1 MPTQAKA
8 DTIEELRTRLAGAR
22 AAVLT
27 EYRGLTVQQISDL
40 RKQLRAAAAEYRVVK
55 NRLARIALEGS
66 PLEGLRKHFTGPTGL
81 VIVRKDPVAVAK
93 ALTTFV
99 RTNPALSLKVG
110 VIDGQV
116 LEPKDLRAVADLP
129 SREALRSQIVG
140 TVQGPLAQL
149 VGLLEAPHRELAY
162 ILAERGKG
170 AAAEGSAEGSADG
183 SADGSAEQAQDV
195 AIPQHGGR

>member
-1 MPTQAKA
+1 VPTQAKA
-8 DTIEELRTRLAGAR
+8 EAIDELKARLAGAR

-40 RKQLRAAAAEYRVVK
+40 RKQLKAAAAEYRVVK

-66 PLEGLRKHFTGPTGL
+66 TLAGLRAHLTGPTGL
-81 VIVRKDPVAVAK
+81 VIVRQDPVAVAK
-93 ALTTFV
+93 ALASFLK
-99 RTNPALSLKVG
+99 TNPTLTLKVG

-116 LEPKDLRAVADLP
+116 LEPKELRAVADLP

-140 TVQGPLAQL
+140 AIQGPLAQL
-149 VGLLEAPHRELAY
+149 VGLLQAPQRELAY

-170 AAAEGSAEGSADG
+170 AAAETQAE
-183 SADGSAEQAQDV
+183 
-195 AIPQHGGR
+195 